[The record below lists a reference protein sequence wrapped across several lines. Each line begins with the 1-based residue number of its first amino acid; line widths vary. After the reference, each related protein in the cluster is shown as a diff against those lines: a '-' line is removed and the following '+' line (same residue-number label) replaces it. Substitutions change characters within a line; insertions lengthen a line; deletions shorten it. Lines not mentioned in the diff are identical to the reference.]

1 MTRHLS
7 RSHSHLAMAIPV
19 LLLLVASTILLF
31 LTSFSALF
39 IPSIYYL
46 RVESTTGMGVWRLG
60 TFGTCLG
67 RARGRCS
74 SSHVGVSGHSKFT
87 VVISRPLD
95 EEQQR

>member
-1 MTRHLS
+1 
-7 RSHSHLAMAIPV
+7 MAILL

-31 LTSFSALF
+31 LTSFSAPF

-67 RARGRCS
+67 GGRCS
-74 SSHVGVSGHSKFT
+74 SSHVGVSRT
-87 VVISRPLD
+87 VEISRCSFFRPVD